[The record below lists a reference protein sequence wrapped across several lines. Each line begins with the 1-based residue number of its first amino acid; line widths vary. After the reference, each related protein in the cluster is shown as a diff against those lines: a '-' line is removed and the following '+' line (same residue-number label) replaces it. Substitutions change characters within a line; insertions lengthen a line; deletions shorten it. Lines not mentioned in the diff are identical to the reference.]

1 MTSKIDKLMGSKT
14 RVTLLSKLM
23 MDPHR
28 RYYIRELSKLL
39 NIPYGML
46 YREVKNLVSLGI
58 ITEEKKGKITLLS
71 ANMDLP
77 YFAELRGLMI
87 KTAGLGDAMRDA
99 LSGFA
104 GIRYALIYGSFAS
117 GEETE
122 RSDVDLLTV
131 GDIDEEDLLKALSG
145 VEKDV
150 GREVNYI
157 LWSVEEFMK
166 RAREGH
172 HLLADV
178 SRKPVLMLDGDEDEF
193 RRTIEKED
201 YTEN

>member
-1 MTSKIDKLMGSKT
+1 MGSKT

-28 RYYIRELSKLL
+28 RYYIRELSKIL

-58 ITEEKKGKITLLS
+58 ITVEKKGKISLLS
-71 ANMDLP
+71 VNTDLP
-77 YFAELRGLMI
+77 YFEELRGLMI
-87 KTAGLGDAMRDA
+87 KTAGLGDMIRDV
-99 LSGFA
+99 LSGFV

-122 RSDVDLLTV
+122 RSDVDLLAV
-131 GDIDEEDLLKALSG
+131 GDIDEEDLLMSMSG
-145 VEKDV
+145 VEKSV

-157 LWSVEEFMK
+157 LWSEDEFLKRVKEEL
-166 RAREGH
+166 
-172 HLLADV
+172 HLLVDI
-178 SRKPVLMLDGDEDEF
+178 SLKPVLMLVGDEDEF
-193 RRTIEKED
+193 RRTIKKEN

>member
-28 RYYIRELSKLL
+28 RYYIRELSKIL

-58 ITEEKKGKITLLS
+58 ITVEKKGKISLLS
-71 ANMDLP
+71 VNTDLP
-77 YFAELRGLMI
+77 YFEELRGLMI
-87 KTAGLGDAMRDA
+87 KTAGLGDMIRDA
-99 LSGFA
+99 LSGFV

-122 RSDVDLLTV
+122 RSDVDLLAV
-131 GDIDEEDLLKALSG
+131 GDIDEEDLLMSMSG
-145 VEKDV
+145 VEKSV

-157 LWSVEEFMK
+157 LWSEDEFLKRVKEEL
-166 RAREGH
+166 
-172 HLLADV
+172 HLLVDI
-178 SRKPVLMLDGDEDEF
+178 SLKPVLMLVGDEDEF
-193 RRTIEKED
+193 RRTIKKEN

>member
-39 NIPYGML
+39 NIPYSML

-58 ITEEKKGKITLLS
+58 ITVENKGKISLLS
-71 ANMDLP
+71 VNTDLP
-77 YFAELRGLMI
+77 YFEELRGLMI
-87 KTAGLGDAMRDA
+87 KTVGLGDMIRDA
-99 LSGFA
+99 LSGFV

-122 RSDVDLLTV
+122 RSDVDLLAV
-131 GDIDEEDLLKALSG
+131 GDIDEEDLLMSMSG
-145 VEKDV
+145 VEKSVD
-150 GREVNYI
+150 REVNYI
-157 LWSVEEFMK
+157 LWSEDEFLKRVKEEL
-166 RAREGH
+166 
-172 HLLADV
+172 HLLVDI
-178 SRKPVLMLDGDEDEF
+178 SLKPVLMLVGDEDEF
-193 RRTIEKED
+193 RRTIKKEN

>member
-1 MTSKIDKLMGSKT
+1 MGSKT

-39 NIPYGML
+39 NIPYSML

-58 ITEEKKGKITLLS
+58 ITVENKGKISLLS
-71 ANMDLP
+71 VNTDLP
-77 YFAELRGLMI
+77 YFEELRGLMI
-87 KTAGLGDAMRDA
+87 KTVGLGDMIRDA
-99 LSGFA
+99 LSGFV

-122 RSDVDLLTV
+122 RSDVDLLAV
-131 GDIDEEDLLKALSG
+131 GDIDEEDLLMSMSG
-145 VEKDV
+145 VEKSVD
-150 GREVNYI
+150 REVNYI
-157 LWSVEEFMK
+157 LWSEDEFLKRVKEEL
-166 RAREGH
+166 
-172 HLLADV
+172 HLLVDI
-178 SRKPVLMLDGDEDEF
+178 SLKPVLMLVGDEDEF
-193 RRTIEKED
+193 RRTIKKEN

>member
-28 RYYIRELSKLL
+28 RYYIRELSKIL

-58 ITEEKKGKITLLS
+58 ITVEKKGKISLLS
-71 ANMDLP
+71 VNTDLP
-77 YFAELRGLMI
+77 YFEELRGLMI
-87 KTAGLGDAMRDA
+87 KTAGLGDMIRDV
-99 LSGFA
+99 LSGFV

-122 RSDVDLLTV
+122 RSDVDLLAV
-131 GDIDEEDLLKALSG
+131 GDIDEEDLLMSMSG
-145 VEKDV
+145 VEKSV

-157 LWSVEEFMK
+157 LWSEDEFLKRVKEEL
-166 RAREGH
+166 
-172 HLLADV
+172 HLLVDI
-178 SRKPVLMLDGDEDEF
+178 SLKPVLMLVGDEDEF
-193 RRTIEKED
+193 RRTIKKEN

>member
-1 MTSKIDKLMGSKT
+1 MGSKT
-14 RVTLLSKLM
+14 RVTLLSKFM

-58 ITEEKKGKITLLS
+58 ITVEKKGKISLLS
-71 ANMDLP
+71 VNTDLP
-77 YFAELRGLMI
+77 YFEELRGLMI
-87 KTAGLGDAMRDA
+87 KTAGLGDMIRDA
-99 LSGFA
+99 LSGFV

-122 RSDVDLLTV
+122 RSDVDLLAV
-131 GDIDEEDLLKALSG
+131 GDIDEEDLLMAMSG
-145 VEKDV
+145 VEKSV

-157 LWSVEEFMK
+157 LWSEDEFLKRVKEEL
-166 RAREGH
+166 H
-172 HLLADV
+172 ILADI
-178 SRKPVLMLDGDEDEF
+178 SLKPVLMLVGDEDEF
-193 RRTIEKED
+193 RRTIKKEN